1 MKKTLIFA
9 LMTALSLT
17 VLTGCGEDD
26 NGKLSGTYI
35 SSEKDKMV
43 LEYKKPTYLV
53 SFVAYDNFSDS
64 LGKSGVY
71 SKPKSLGMIEKNGD
85 FLVKSD
91 NGKEKFF
98 EIKNDGK
105 EIITLYTP
113 TPKTY
118 IKSGN

>member
-1 MKKTLIFA
+1 MKKNLIFA
-9 LMTALSLT
+9 FVAALSLSA
-17 VLTGCGEDD
+17 LTGCGEDD
-26 NGKLSGTYI
+26 NGQLAGTYI
-35 SSEKDKMV
+35 NKEKDKMV
-43 LEYKKPTYLV
+43 LEYKKPAYLV

-71 SKPKSLGMIEKNGD
+71 SKPKNLGMIEKNGD

-91 NGKEKFF
+91 DGKEKFF
-98 EIKNDGK
+98 EIKSDGK
-105 EIITLYTP
+105 ELVTLYTP